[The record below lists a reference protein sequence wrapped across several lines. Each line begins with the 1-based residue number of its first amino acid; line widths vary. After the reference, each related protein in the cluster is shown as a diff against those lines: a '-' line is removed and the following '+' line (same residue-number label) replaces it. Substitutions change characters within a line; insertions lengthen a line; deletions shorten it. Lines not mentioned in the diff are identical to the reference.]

1 MPEKY
6 FSFPRILDGL
16 SQTVSFGQMVFK
28 LFLFSREQ
36 VIGRLNSQVN
46 FPLQLIYLM
55 YRNCTYFC

>member
-55 YRNCTYFC
+55 